1 MKDCIFC
8 KIARK
13 EMSSGIIKENE
24 DWVCFKDVHP
34 KAPVHLL
41 LIPKTHY
48 ENLHSVDDE
57 SVFGKLMTGVKT
69 IVAELGLDNKGYRVV
84 INTGSEGGQ
93 TVSHLHFHILAK
105 RPMGWPPG

>member
-1 MKDCIFC
+1 MKECIFC

-13 EMSSGIIKENE
+13 EMKSAIIKEGE
-24 DWVCFKDVHP
+24 DWVCFEDVNP

-48 ENLHSVDDE
+48 ENLHAVNDE
-57 SVFGKLMTGVKT
+57 RVFSNLMMGVKN
-69 IVAELGLDNKGYRVV
+69 IVKELELNNGYRVV
-84 INTGSEGGQ
+84 INTGREGGQ

-105 RPMGWPPG
+105 RSLGWPPG